1 MYKHLKYNLHDG
13 IAKLTLDRPDVYNA
27 FTPEM
32 VKEINDVLGNVA
44 DNEKVYV
51 LIFTGA
57 GDGFCAGA
65 DISEMPDW
73 TDKAK
78 EEYAAYIDNV
88 QDIVRNLRSMATPSV
103 AAINGPAIG
112 AGCDFALGCDVR
124 FIASDA
130 ILREGYVRVGLVP
143 GDGGAW
149 MLPKLIG
156 ESRARQYLLTGEDIS
171 AKEASGMGLVSGV
184 SDEPMEDALAFA
196 NTVTNL
202 PATAVQHTNR
212 LISADYD
219 LDDYFDQAIEYL
231 WECVNDPE
239 QTEAIAAMQ
248 EGREPDFD
256 R

>member
-1 MYKHLKYNLHDG
+1 MYNHLQYNVEDG
-13 IAKLTLDRPDVYNA
+13 IAKLTLERPEVYNA
-27 FTPEM
+27 FTPAM
-32 VKEINDVLGNVA
+32 VEEINDALAGVA
-44 DNEKVYV
+44 DDDGVYA

-65 DISEMPDW
+65 DVSEMPDW
-73 TDKAK
+73 TDQSK
-78 EEYAAYIDNV
+78 EEYAAYIDEV

-124 FIASDA
+124 FIADDA
-130 ILREGYVRVGLVP
+130 FLREGYVRVGLVP

-156 ESRARQYLLTGEDIS
+156 ESRGRQYLLTGEDIP
-171 AKEASGMGLVSGV
+171 AEEAADIGLVSGV
-184 SDEPMEDALAFA
+184 SDDPMVDALGFA
-196 NTVTNL
+196 DAVTNL
-202 PATAVQHTNR
+202 PARAVQHTNR
-212 LISADYD
+212 LISADLD
-219 LDDYFDQAIEYL
+219 LEGYFEQATEYL

-239 QTEAIAAMQ
+239 QAEAVAAMQ
-248 EGREPDFD
+248 EGREPNFD